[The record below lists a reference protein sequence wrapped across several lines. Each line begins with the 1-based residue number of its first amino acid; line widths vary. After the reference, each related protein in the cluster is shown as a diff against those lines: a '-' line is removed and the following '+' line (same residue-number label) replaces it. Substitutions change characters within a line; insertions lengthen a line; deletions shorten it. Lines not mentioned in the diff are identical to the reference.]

1 MSELVVV
8 DPLPLKSALAW
19 LCIFFGL
26 PLSFGVAVWA
36 NAGPR
41 CQVVQ

>member
-1 MSELVVV
+1 MSRLVVV
-8 DPLPLKSALAW
+8 DPLPLKSALG
-19 LCIFFGL
+19 LSCVFL

-41 CQVVQ
+41 RQALQ

>member
-1 MSELVVV
+1 MSRLVVV
-8 DPLPLKSALAW
+8 DPLPLKSALAL
-19 LCIFFGL
+19 LCAFFVL
-26 PLSFGVAVWA
+26 PVGVAVRA